1 MKKTLTL
8 IFTILSL
15 MIILDSLNVGEAL
28 FMFYLAGVIPGT
40 NQVVKAD
47 RMLEIFTLL
56 IGFTLS
62 RIVMAIMRKNRSG
75 QKTQKSA
82 SLRTA

>member
-1 MKKTLTL
+1 MKKTLAL

-15 MIILDSLNVGEAL
+15 MIILDSFNVGEAL

-40 NQVVKAD
+40 NQVVQAD

-62 RIVMAIMRKNRSG
+62 RIVMAIMRKNRNS